1 MKTLVAMLACL
12 ALCAPMVAHADVGRD
27 DAVAIAQRTL
37 GGRVLAVDRVQ
48 KDGREIWRIKVLTPQ
63 GEVRVL
69 LIDVASGKP
78 V

>member
-1 MKTLVAMLACL
+1 MKALFALLACL
-12 ALCAPMVAHADVGRD
+12 VFCAPMTAYADIGRD

-37 GGRVLAVDRVQ
+37 GGRVLAVDKVQ
-48 KDGREIWRIKVLTPQ
+48 KDGHDAWRVKVLTPQ

-69 LIDVASGKP
+69 LIDAVSGRQ